1 MPGAAGSTLYDEWTV
16 EGATTKIKICGVT
29 RLSDAELA
37 VSLGAWAIGLIF
49 DRSSP
54 RFVEPASA
62 AELGSALKRRVELV
76 GVFVNASL
84 DEVASL
90 ADEAALTMLQLHGD
104 EGPSYCQEAA
114 RRTGLKVIKAAQVR
128 DAASVRVLSA
138 YKTDY
143 HLLDA
148 YVPGKRGGTGERF
161 DWALTTH
168 HPRHTPLILSG
179 GLRPQNVREAIETVE
194 PFAVDC
200 SSGVE
205 SAPGSKD
212 PDKLEQLFEA
222 AREAHST
229 RV

>member
-1 MPGAAGSTLYDEWTV
+1 MASPSP
-16 EGATTKIKICGVT
+16 KIKICGVT

-37 VSLGAWAIGLIF
+37 VSLGAWAIGMVF
-49 DRSSP
+49 DPASP
-54 RFVEPASA
+54 RAIEVEGA
-62 AELGSALKRRVELV
+62 AEIGTALKRRIELV

-84 DEVASL
+84 DDLVAV
-90 ADEAALTMLQLHGD
+90 AETVPLTAIQLHGD
-104 EGPSYCQEAA
+104 EGPSYCREAG
-114 RRTGLKVIKAAQVR
+114 RRTGLKVIKALRVR
-128 DAASVRVLSA
+128 DAATIRALSA

-148 YVPGKRGGTGERF
+148 YVPGRAGGTGERF
-161 DWALTTH
+161 DWSLVAE
-168 HPRHTPLILSG
+168 HPDKTPVILSG
-179 GLRPQNVREAIETVE
+179 GIRPDNVSEAIETVA
-194 PFAVDC
+194 PFAIDC

-205 SAPGSKD
+205 SSPGHKD